1 MKSYHT
7 IQKYA
12 KDHYGKFVWAFDKI
26 DGSNFRIE
34 WDRKL
39 SKKSQFTFG
48 FKKFGT
54 RTEMILNNN
63 NPFIE
68 AVNIFETEYAETFNR
83 IFKDAKELRGVPI
96 ITLFGEFY
104 GAGSFAGLH
113 DWSANHSLAFYD
125 TFIYKKGYLPPSDFQ
140 NLFGELPIQKLI
152 WKGIF
157 NEEFVKRVEA
167 NEFGLSEG
175 VVYKGVEDGDVFMG
189 KIKTLQWLE
198 SIRNKYGVKKMLEY

>member
-1 MKSYHT
+1 
-7 IQKYA
+7 
-12 KDHYGKFVWAFDKI
+12 
-26 DGSNFRIE
+26 
-34 WDRKL
+34 
-39 SKKSQFTFG
+39 
-48 FKKFGT
+48 
-54 RTEMILNNN
+54 MIMNNR

-68 AVNIFETEYAETFNR
+68 AVTLFEMEYAPKFDQ

-104 GAGSFAGLH
+104 GPGSFAGMH
-113 DWSANHSLAFYD
+113 DWNATHSL
-125 TFIYKKGYLPPSDFQ
+125 TFFDAAIYKKGYLPPSDFQ

-175 VVYKGVEDGDVFMG
+175 IVYKGVEDGDVFMG

-198 SIRNKYGVKKMLEY
+198 SIRNKYGIKKMLEY